1 MSLEHDLRGE
11 PTAELEPAHGVS
23 DVKPSDDES
32 VGKTLTRVI
41 SMLVDH
47 PEAVRVDSQPS
58 RSGEVF
64 CVSVNSDDLGQ
75 LIGRQ
80 GRTARALR
88 TLLDVRGSRDGRRYG
103 LEILE
108 S

>member
-1 MSLEHDLRGE
+1 MSHDEEGTGHRASGSRAVGE
-11 PTAELEPAHGVS
+11 QLA
-23 DVKPSDDES
+23 
-32 VGKTLTRVI
+32 RVI
-41 SMLVDH
+41 SLLVDT
-47 PEAVRVDSQPS
+47 PRAVRIDARRERAVTVFKVGVDP
-58 RSGEVF
+58 
-64 CVSVNSDDLGQ
+64 DDLGQ

-103 LEILE
+103 LEIRE